1 MEQHMIALEKANDFR
16 RRRAALKREIKAG
29 EVTLSD
35 FLLEEPPEWLGGE
48 PIGRLL
54 RAAPRV
60 GVTRAR
66 KLLAEEGIRENRLVG
81 KLTKRQ
87 RLILYLALRRIGR

>member
-1 MEQHMIALEKANDFR
+1 MEQYMIALEKANDFR
-16 RRRAALKREIKAG
+16 LRRAALKREIKEG
-29 EVTLSD
+29 EVTLSEY
-35 FLLEEPPEWLGGE
+35 FLKEPPEWLAGE

-66 KLLAEEGIRENRLVG
+66 KLLTEEGIRENRTVG

-87 RLILYLALRRIGR
+87 RLILHLALRRIGR